1 MLIIRA
7 NVRMQRKYKQA
18 LFSLTKSIINK
29 TVDVPNVDIQNF
41 VGHKAST
48 LRQLQLYKST
58 IPYNLDDTN
67 C

>member
-41 VGHKAST
+41 VGHKSVEIFDNFNYT
-48 LRQLQLYKST
+48 NRRFHT
-58 IPYNLDDTN
+58 I
-67 C
+67 